1 MVYLFTR
8 TAAQRQ
14 SIVESLARFAKSYHS
29 SLTIVL
35 VNPFDFPDLPSKLGL
50 GNDPVYPAGAV
61 HQLSNDRIYPYPKG
75 MPLTPSALQK
85 WGLDVYQGR
94 VKPWMSGGSEGSV
107 ATESVDRASNGRIQM
122 GRTRSHVSIAK
133 GWPGVKIKVAGRDEL

>member
-1 MVYLFTR
+1 MVYLFT
-8 TAAQRQ
+8 TTPAQRE
-14 SIVESLARFAKSYHS
+14 SITTSLSKFAKSYHS

-35 VNPFDFPDLPSKLGL
+35 VNPFDFPGLPSKLGL
-50 GNDPVYPAGAV
+50 EKDPVYPAGAV

-94 VKPWMSGGSEGSV
+94 LKHWMPEGGATTGVDDSGGK
-107 ATESVDRASNGRIQM
+107 GRIQM
-122 GRTRSHVSIAK
+122 GRATAHVSIAK